1 MIAIE
6 QNYYDIAMAII
17 NDIFWVKYIRT
28 SKEKKTWYE
37 NLNHFITTEW
47 VRITESEQTQSQLM
61 DDEEVMII
69 SDAMHILLC
78 KLNVDEDDFERHEH
92 HVDWMR
98 FDDIIKHYIRSV

>member
-1 MIAIE
+1 MYH
-6 QNYYDIAMAII
+6 NIAMKTI
-17 NDIFWVKYIRT
+17 NDIFWVKYILT
-28 SKEKKTWYE
+28 TKENKAWYE
-37 NLNHFITTEW
+37 NLNHFIATEW

-69 SDAMHILLC
+69 SDAMQVLLC

-98 FDDIIKHYIRSV
+98 FDDIIMHYIHSV